1 MSTHFILRFDDVSP
15 GMAWQK
21 FEPFKAR
28 LQDLGI
34 KCVLGV
40 VPDCQDMSLDV
51 EPKRDNFFDYVRFY
65 KEFGDTIA
73 QHGCFHVYN
82 TKSAGL
88 LGINPRSEFA
98 GNSFDKQLALL
109 SLGKNKLQSEGVWE
123 PYFMAPAHSFDDDT
137 IDALKALGFIALTD
151 GYGFS
156 PYQYRSMIL
165 IPQLTAAP
173 LNLGFGYCTICVHI
187 NTMTDKSLAQLI
199 KFVEENK
206 EKFVD
211 FKTVVANHTDSPVS
225 FLGGCLRWLTQVILK
240 LVRLI
245 RQPRG

>member
-1 MSTHFILRFDDVSP
+1 MSTQFILRFDDVSP

-40 VPDCQDMSLDV
+40 VPDCQDVSLNV
-51 EPKRDNFFDYVRFY
+51 EPTRGNFFDYVRSY

-73 QHGCFHVYN
+73 QHGCFHVYS

-88 LGINPRSEFA
+88 LGINHRSEFA
-98 GNSFDKQLALL
+98 GHSFDEQLALL
-109 SLGKNKLQSEGVWE
+109 SLGKNKLQLEGVWE

-137 IDALKALGFIALTD
+137 IDALKTLGFIALTD

-156 PYQYRSMIL
+156 PYRYRGMTL
-165 IPQLTAAP
+165 VPQLTAAP
-173 LNLGFGYCTICVHI
+173 LNLGFGCCTICVHI
-187 NTMTDKSLAQLI
+187 NTMTDPALERLI
-199 KFVEENK
+199 KFVEDHQ

-211 FKTVVANHTDSPVS
+211 FKEVVANHTRSS
-225 FLGGCLRWLTQVILK
+225 SSLLAGLGRGLTQMVLK
-240 LVRLI
+240 SIRLM
-245 RQPRG
+245 RRARA